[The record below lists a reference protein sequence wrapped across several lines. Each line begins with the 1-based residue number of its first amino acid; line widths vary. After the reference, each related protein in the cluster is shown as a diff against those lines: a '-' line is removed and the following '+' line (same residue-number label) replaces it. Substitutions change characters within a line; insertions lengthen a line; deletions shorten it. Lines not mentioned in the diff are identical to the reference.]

1 MSHDAP
7 VIHIVD
13 DDPSVGLSIARLM
26 ESVGY
31 RASSFV
37 SGQEY
42 LDSDDCGL
50 AACVILDMRM
60 PQVSGLQL
68 QKELLHLYPETSVI
82 FLTGYGTMPMIVNAI
97 RAGAV
102 DCLEKPFSES
112 QLLESV
118 NQAIVKYKLN
128 RDKINEQAELNSRL
142 KTLTPRE
149 CEVFALVVQGMPN
162 KKIGSELF
170 ISEKTVKIH
179 RSRVMEKMCADSLPA
194 LVRMAD
200 ILNLSKGL

>member
-1 MSHDAP
+1 MSHDVP

-13 DDPSVGLSIARLM
+13 DDPSVGLSIARLL

-31 RASSFV
+31 RATAFP

-42 LDSDDCGL
+42 LTSDDCGL
-50 AACVILDMRM
+50 ASCVILDMRM
-60 PQVSGLQL
+60 PQMSGLQL
-68 QKELLHLYPETSVI
+68 QEELLRRYPEIAIV
-82 FLTGYGTMPMIVNAI
+82 FLTGFGTIPMTVNAI

-102 DCLEKPFSES
+102 DCLEKPFSEP

-118 NQAIVKYKLN
+118 NLAIAKYKLSCN
-128 RDKINEQAELNSRL
+128 KLHEQVELRNRL
-142 KTLTPRE
+142 KSLTSRE
-149 CEVFALVVQGMPN
+149 REVFALVVQGMTN
-162 KKIGSELF
+162 KKIGIELF

-179 RSRVMEKMCADSLPA
+179 RGRVMEKMYADSLPA

-200 ILNLSKGL
+200 ILIPSA